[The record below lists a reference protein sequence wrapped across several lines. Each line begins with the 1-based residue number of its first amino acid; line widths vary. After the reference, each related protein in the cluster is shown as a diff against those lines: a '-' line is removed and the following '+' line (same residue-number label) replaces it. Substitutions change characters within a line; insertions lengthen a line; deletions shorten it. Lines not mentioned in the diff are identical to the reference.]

1 MFHVFH
7 NVPRKMG
14 LVEHAKGAW
23 LVDNWEMFHVF
34 QYFLVNKIS
43 ITTNNGRRSVLRKF
57 CFCWN
62 IGTFVPISGAM
73 SHSCGINRVPHKC
86 STRCLDRGTCGT
98 YFSQRAH
105 ARNPHHSVM
114 IVVHMIVGT
123 HMSPLGEGGGRSPR
137 GELVLVCPMSR
148 NKTVILF

>member
-14 LVEHAKGAW
+14 LVEHWESAW

-34 QYFLVNKIS
+34 QYFLVNKIKEQ
-43 ITTNNGRRSVLRKF
+43 R
-57 CFCWN
+57 
-62 IGTFVPISGAM
+62 FVPISGAM

-105 ARNPHHSVM
+105 KHAIH
-114 IVVHMIVGT
+114 IA
-123 HMSPLGEGGGRSPR
+123 
-137 GELVLVCPMSR
+137 SR
-148 NKTVILF
+148 